1 MPDALQILREDHRKV
16 KEIFRQ
22 FEDAE
27 DQQTKKSLVDQ
38 AIVDLTVHAELEEQI
53 FYPAVRREG
62 GTAEMIDEA
71 EEEHHVVDVLL
82 DELRG
87 MKPNEERWAAK
98 FSVLCETVRHH
109 IDEEEANTLPKAAE
123 LGPEAL
129 HRIGQEMEMRRP
141 ALMQQAQRTGSSRQ
155 SGGGRSGSRST
166 SGSRSRTASRR
177 TTRGTGARSSTRRT
191 TATRGSRSTSSTSTG
206 ARRRASSS
214 SRTGRGTRTSRSTA
228 GSRGMRSS
236 AGRSTRARTAA
247 ASRGTGGGRTAR
259 SSSTAGSRGMRAS
272 SRRGQSR
279 TGRRTTATRSRSRN

>member
-1 MPDALQILREDHRKV
+1 MSMTWWSASTSWCDRAGSAACAEACAAAHKPPPFFMAGCARFTPLQRALPDTVQLEPRHFSQVLAPCDVRRDSMPDALQILREDHRKV

-123 LGPEAL
+123 LGPE
-129 HRIGQEMEMRRP
+129 
-141 ALMQQAQRTGSSRQ
+141 
-155 SGGGRSGSRST
+155 
-166 SGSRSRTASRR
+166 
-177 TTRGTGARSSTRRT
+177 
-191 TATRGSRSTSSTSTG
+191 
-206 ARRRASSS
+206 
-214 SRTGRGTRTSRSTA
+214 
-228 GSRGMRSS
+228 
-236 AGRSTRARTAA
+236 
-247 ASRGTGGGRTAR
+247 
-259 SSSTAGSRGMRAS
+259 
-272 SRRGQSR
+272 
-279 TGRRTTATRSRSRN
+279 